1 MNAQVLTHCSSISPS
16 SQQSWI
22 ARGRQHR
29 TGITLWFVFTTLF
42 LFRWPRSSSTGA
54 VGGKVRSSRAP
65 QLLLPRQRRGL
76 LIMNFTDGTS
86 KESILIGTTCCG
98 CCCCCS
104 WLLLLLFLKMV
115 YEQESLI
122 KMSHHTDQRE
132 ILYYIWMSVNSLR
145 QKVLY

>member
-98 CCCCCS
+98 CCCCCC
-104 WLLLLLFLKMV
+104 WLLLLFLKMV

-122 KMSHHTDQRE
+122 KMSHHTDHRE
-132 ILYYIWMSVNSLR
+132 ILYYIWMSVNSLK

>member
-98 CCCCCS
+98 CCCCCC
-104 WLLLLLFLKMV
+104 WLLLLFLKMV

-122 KMSHHTDQRE
+122 KMSHHTDHRE